1 MADDLSLIQKIKKD
15 QDEDCLKE
23 LISRHSGIY
32 LQIVNQTISDQSN
45 VCKSD
50 IIDEKDLFIYE
61 KALKYDPN
69 RNIKFSTY
77 LGNEIR
83 WKCLNIHN
91 RAKKYE
97 YCDVGSQEEHLVDK
111 DYFSESSEKEVVDL
125 IFEKAEKS
133 EDHRVRKSIQ
143 MRYKDGFRNKLT
155 PWEKIANK
163 LKLSIQG
170 CINIHNR
177 FIKEIKK
184 EVNYDQ

>member
-1 MADDLSLIQKIKKD
+1 MADDLSLIQKIKED
-15 QDEDCLKE
+15 QDEECLKE

-45 VCKSD
+45 VCKTD
-50 IIDEKDLFIYE
+50 IMDEKDLFIYE

-91 RAKKYE
+91 KAKKYE
-97 YCDVGSQEEHLVDK
+97 YCDVGSQEEHLIDK
-111 DYFSESSEKEVVDL
+111 DYLLEFSKLEIINL
-125 IFEKAEKS
+125 IFDKAEKS
-133 EDHRVRKSIQ
+133 EDARVRKIIQ
-143 MRYKDGFRNKLT
+143 MRYKDGVRNKLT
-155 PWEKIANK
+155 PWKKIAKK

-170 CINIHNR
+170 CINIHEK

-184 EVNYDQ
+184 EFKHD